1 MEVWGK
7 RLGSWLSVVT
17 ALSVG
22 SVVVGCDKKADAEA
36 SAEKEKR
43 SKASDDEEEDEDDG
57 KKSKKKKGKKDA
69 DGEKDAKAEPGEES
83 AAKAA
88 GTPVDA
94 APTVTGNT
102 PPAVPVTDPSLQTY
116 PDLPNKIADNCQS
129 AYVVMATAPESV
141 GVDYAWTWS
150 RQAMLANQQ
159 FKVVAGA
166 PSAVGQ
172 VSFAVHQ
179 ASQRFNK
186 AWVLVAQCH
195 DGGTCNKLASMY
207 KAIVPGSQSQA
218 FCGTWPMDLSPATM
232 KKPVLR
238 ELGDPQNTL
247 PQSSDAIGQCAR
259 LQACSV
265 AMDPPNKAGKEN
277 IGLECQKAPSKFKRE
292 CAAKY
297 PCVEVMSCLGG

>member
-1 MEVWGK
+1 MEAWGK
-7 RLGSWLSVVT
+7 RLGLWLSVVT
-17 ALSVG
+17 ALGVS

-36 SAEKEKR
+36 SAEKPA
-43 SKASDDEEEDEDDG
+43 KATADEDEDDDG
-57 KKSKKKKGKKDA
+57 EKKSKKKKKGKKDD
-69 DGEKDAKAEPGEES
+69 DGEKDAKDT
-83 AAKAA
+83 AAKPA
-88 GTPVDA
+88 GTPADA
-94 APTVTGNT
+94 APSVTGNA
-102 PPAVPVTDPSLQTY
+102 PPPVPVTDPSLQTY

-129 AYVVMATAPESV
+129 PYVIMATAPESV
-141 GVDYAWTWS
+141 GVDYPWTWS

-159 FKVVAGA
+159 FKVVAGT

-172 VSFAVHQ
+172 VSFATHF
-179 ASQRFNK
+179 ASARYNF

-238 ELGDPQNTL
+238 ELGDPQNSL
-247 PQSSDAIGQCAR
+247 PQSSDTIGQCAR

-265 AMDPPNKAGKEN
+265 AMDPPTKAGKEN

-297 PCVEVMSCLGG
+297 PCSEVMACLGG

>member
-69 DGEKDAKAEPGEES
+69 DGEKDAKAEPGEKG

-129 AYVVMATAPESV
+129 PYVIMATAPESV
-141 GVDYAWTWS
+141 GVDYPWTWS

-159 FKVVAGA
+159 FKVVAGT

-172 VSFAVHQ
+172 VSFATHF
-179 ASQRFNK
+179 ASARYNF

-207 KAIVPGSQSQA
+207 KAVVPGSQSQA
-218 FCGTWPMDLSPATM
+218 FCGAWPMDLSPATM

-238 ELGDPQNTL
+238 ELGDPQNSL
-247 PQSSDAIGQCAR
+247 PQSSDTIGQCAR

-297 PCVEVMSCLGG
+297 PCSEVMACLGG